1 MKKAKAA
8 VAKADVA
15 EVKTGGGRIAVS
27 ELNIG
32 KAAARLL
39 STKLVSTEI
48 AYLQRTLAASV
59 TQADL
64 DANVLAVRRLPWATI
79 ALAD

>member
-1 MKKAKAA
+1 MKKAKAP
-8 VAKADVA
+8 AKAPVA
-15 EVKTGGGRIAVS
+15 EVKATGGRVAVS

-32 KAAARLL
+32 KAASRLL

-48 AYLQRTLAASV
+48 AYIQRTLGASV
-59 TQADL
+59 SQADL
-64 DANVLAVRRLPWATI
+64 DAHVLEVRRLPWAKI

>member
-1 MKKAKAA
+1 MKKAK
-8 VAKADVA
+8 VKEPVA
-15 EVKTGGGRIAVS
+15 EVKAVGARVAVS

-48 AYLQRTLAASV
+48 AYIQRTLGASV
-59 TQADL
+59 SQTDL
-64 DANVLAVRRLPWATI
+64 DAQVLEVRRLPWAKI

>member
-1 MKKAKAA
+1 MKKAT
-8 VAKADVA
+8 AKAKAPVA
-15 EVKTGGGRIAVS
+15 EVKTGGRVAVS

-32 KAAARLL
+32 KAAARLGL

-48 AYLQRTLAASV
+48 AYLQRTLGASV

-64 DANVLAVRRLPWATI
+64 DANVLEVRRLPWASI

>member
-1 MKKAKAA
+1 MKKVKAP
-8 VAKADVA
+8 VA
-15 EVKTGGGRIAVS
+15 EVKKGGRITVS

-48 AYLQRTLAASV
+48 AYVQRTLGTTA

-64 DANVLAVRRLPWATI
+64 DANVLEVRRLPWASI